1 MPIYEYQC
9 KKCNCVFE
17 TLVLGKD
24 NKAPACD
31 NCGSRQVVRKMSF
44 VNTSGGSAK
53 NISGKCSPNPSSG
66 FS

>member
-9 KKCNCVFE
+9 GKCTCVFE

-24 NKAPACD
+24 NEPPVCRQ
-31 NCGSRQVVRKMSF
+31 CGSREVVRRMSAA
-44 VNTSGGSAK
+44 NTIGGSEK
-53 NISGKCSPNPSSG
+53 SLSTGCSPNPSSG